1 MDKHK
6 KEEEAKP
13 FHYFGF
19 KQYQVAVNKFVLLSR
34 EMKKGQVVG

>member
-6 KEEEAKP
+6 KEEEVKP
-13 FHYFGF
+13 FHYLGF
-19 KQYQVAVNKFVLLSR
+19 KQYQVEINKFVLLSR